1 VHEIATRWKHSGD
14 GPENT
19 DSYGAASSPRRR
31 GELVIDGDGS
41 HATVRSRSIT
51 PDSRPPV
58 VSHLRGGF
66 VRVSLTHKLLA
77 GAALGA
83 AVPVITAVSAFAE
96 EEVDPVAKV
105 QATLDNV
112 WILVAAVLVIFMQAG
127 FALVEAGL
135 TRAKNVA
142 NIFMKNLM
150 DFCVGALLFFAVGY
164 AIAFGGE
171 FTGLGKF
178 IGGGGWFLMG
188 DDVFSYGTLDKFVF
202 FTFQVAFAA
211 TAATI
216 VSGAM
221 AERTQFRAYVIY
233 SAVISAVIYPIVVRW
248 QWGGGWLFQLDT
260 PFHDFA
266 GSSLVHMTGGVAAAM
281 GAYFLGPRLGKYGP
295 NGEVRVIPGHS
306 IPFAILGCF
315 ILLVGWYGF
324 NPGSWLGA
332 DPVIGKIAVN
342 TTLAGAAGAF
352 VAMMFTW
359 VKNGKP
365 DVSMTGNGLLAGLVG
380 VTAGCWA
387 VDQLGATIIGACA
400 GVIVVLAVSFFDKIK
415 IDDPVGAVSVHG
427 VCGAF
432 GTIAVGLFSELDAEE
447 SGGLLKEGLF
457 YGGGASQLVS
467 QLIGVVSI
475 AAFVAVASGLLF
487 FVLKKTVGLRVSEQE
502 ELEGLDVHE
511 HGAPGYSS
519 EIAGAR

>member
-1 VHEIATRWKHSGD
+1 MQSKTSSTSSRWLKRILIGTTVSTGSLILAGGISAMAAD
-14 GPENT
+14 EFDAEKAVTTLGQQT
-19 DSYGAASSPRRR
+19 SLLWIVIGAA
-31 GELVIDGDGS
+31 
-41 HATVRSRSIT
+41 
-51 PDSRPPV
+51 
-58 VSHLRGGF
+58 
-66 VRVSLTHKLLA
+66 
-77 GAALGA
+77 
-83 AVPVITAVSAFAE
+83 
-96 EEVDPVAKV
+96 
-105 QATLDNV
+105 
-112 WILVAAVLVIFMQAG
+112 LVIFMQAG

-135 TRAKNVA
+135 TRGKNVA

-150 DFCVGALLFFAVGY
+150 DFVIGALLFFAVGY
-164 AIAFGGE
+164 AIAFGGS
-171 FTGLGKF
+171 FTG
-178 IGGGGWFLMG
+178 IGGFFGGDGWFLAG
-188 DDVFSYGTLDKFVF
+188 DGVFTYGNLDKFTF

-221 AERTQFRAYVIY
+221 AERTKFKSYVLF

-266 GSSLVHMTGGVAAAM
+266 GSALVHMTGGVAAAV
-281 GAYFLGPRLGKYGP
+281 GAKILGPRIGKYDS
-295 NGEVRVIPGHS
+295 NGKPRAIPGHS

-342 TTLAGAAGAF
+342 TTLAGCAGAL
-352 VAMMFTW
+352 VAMLVTW
-359 VKNGKP
+359 KRSGKP
-365 DVSMTGNGLLAGLVG
+365 DVAMTGNGLLAGLVG

-387 VDQLGATIIGACA
+387 VNGLGAIVIGAFA
-400 GVIVVLAVSFFDKIK
+400 GVIVVFSVMFFDRIR

-432 GTIAVGLFSELDAEE
+432 GTLAVGLFSATEVD
-447 SGGLLKEGLF
+447 GVVKKGLF
-457 YGGGASQLVS
+457 YGGGADQLVS

-475 AAFVAVASGLLF
+475 AAFVLITTTILF
-487 FVLKKTVGLRVSEQE
+487 SVLKATVGLRVGEQE
-502 ELEGLDVHE
+502 EREGLDTHE
-511 HGAPGYSS
+511 HGVPGYTHD
-519 EIAGAR
+519 

>member
-1 VHEIATRWKHSGD
+1 VHKRALRLICAAGGAT
-14 GPENT
+14 
-19 DSYGAASSPRRR
+19 A
-31 GELVIDGDGS
+31 
-41 HATVRSRSIT
+41 
-51 PDSRPPV
+51 
-58 VSHLRGGF
+58 
-66 VRVSLTHKLLA
+66 LA
-77 GAALGA
+77 VALPGVA
-83 AVPVITAVSAFAE
+83 LAQDAE
-96 EEVDPVAKV
+96 DPVATV

-135 TRAKNVA
+135 TRAKNVS

-164 AIAFGGE
+164 AIAFGGD
-171 FTGLGKF
+171 FTGAGKF
-178 IGGGGWFLMG
+178 IGGDGWFLAG
-188 DDVFSYGTLDKFVF
+188 DGVFTYGTLDKFVF

-221 AERTQFRAYVIY
+221 AERTQFRSYVIY

-266 GSSLVHMTGGVAAAM
+266 GSSIVHMTGGVAAAM
-281 GAYFLGPRLGKYGP
+281 GAYFLGPRIGKYGP
-295 NGEVRVIPGHS
+295 DGKPRAIPGHS
-306 IPFAILGCF
+306 IPLAILGCF

-352 VAMMFTW
+352 ISMMVTW
-359 VKNGKP
+359 LKDGKP
-365 DVSMTGNGLLAGLVG
+365 DVAMTGNGLLAGLVG
-380 VTAGCWA
+380 VTAGCWVVEPIGA
-387 VDQLGATIIGACA
+387 VIIGLIA
-400 GVIVVLAVSFFDKIK
+400 GTLVVFAVSFFDKIR

-432 GTIAVGLFSELDAEE
+432 GTIAVGLFSNTEADGVVA
-447 SGGLLKEGLF
+447 KGLF
-457 YGGGASQLVS
+457 YGGGGSQLVS

-475 AAFVAVASGLLF
+475 AVFVAITAGLLF
-487 FVLKKTVGLRVSEQE
+487 FVLKSTIGLRVSEE
-502 ELEGLDVHE
+502 EEIEGLDVHE
-511 HGAPGYSS
+511 HGVPGYVNDDM
-519 EIAGAR
+519 IKR

>member
-1 VHEIATRWKHSGD
+1 MRYPPVRKLVV
-14 GPENT
+14 
-19 DSYGAASSPRRR
+19 GAAA
-31 GELVIDGDGS
+31 GVAL
-41 HATVRSRSIT
+41 
-51 PDSRPPV
+51 PV
-58 VSHLRGGF
+58 V
-66 VRVSLTHKLLA
+66 VSTGSVLA
-77 GAALGA
+77 QD
-83 AVPVITAVSAFAE
+83 E
-96 EEVDPVAKV
+96 DPVSKV

-135 TRAKNVA
+135 TRGKNVA
-142 NIFMKNLM
+142 NIMMKNMM

-171 FTGLGKF
+171 FSGLGNF
-178 IGGGGWFLMG
+178 LGGGGWFLMG
-188 DDVFSYGTLDKFVF
+188 DDVFSYGTLDKFTF

-221 AERTQFRAYVIY
+221 AERTQFRAYVLY

-266 GSSLVHMTGGVAAAM
+266 GSSIVHMTGGCAAFM
-281 GAYFLGPRLGKYGP
+281 GAYFLGPRIGKYAADGTP
-295 NGEVRVIPGHS
+295 RSIPGHN
-306 IPFAILGCF
+306 IPFAIIGCL
-315 ILLVGWYGF
+315 ILLVGWFGF

-342 TTLAGAAGAF
+342 TALAGAAGAV
-352 VAMMFTW
+352 VAMMVTW

-387 VDQLGATIIGACA
+387 VNQLGALVIGAVA
-400 GVIVVLAVSFFDKIK
+400 GGIVVFSVLFFDRIR
-415 IDDPVGAVSVHG
+415 IDDPVGAISVHG

-457 YGGGASQLVS
+457 MGGGADQLLSQV
-467 QLIGVVSI
+467 IGVVSI
-475 AAFVAVASGLLF
+475 AAFVLVTSGMLF

-502 ELEGLDVHE
+502 EIEGLDVHE
-511 HGAPGYSS
+511 HGAPGYAD
-519 EIAGAR
+519 EMLGVH

>member
-1 VHEIATRWKHSGD
+1 MRKRALRLIRAAGGAT
-14 GPENT
+14 
-19 DSYGAASSPRRR
+19 A
-31 GELVIDGDGS
+31 
-41 HATVRSRSIT
+41 
-51 PDSRPPV
+51 
-58 VSHLRGGF
+58 
-66 VRVSLTHKLLA
+66 LA
-77 GAALGA
+77 VAIPGVALA
-83 AVPVITAVSAFAE
+83 QDAE
-96 EEVDPVAKV
+96 DPVATV

-135 TRAKNVA
+135 TRAKNVS

-164 AIAFGGE
+164 AIAFGGD
-171 FTGLGKF
+171 FTGAGKF
-178 IGGGGWFLMG
+178 IGGGGWFLAG
-188 DDVFSYGTLDKFVF
+188 DGVFTYGTLDKFVF

-221 AERTQFRAYVIY
+221 AERTQFRSYVIY

-266 GSSLVHMTGGVAAAM
+266 GSSIVHMTGGVAAAM
-281 GAYFLGPRLGKYGP
+281 GAYFLGPRIGKYGP
-295 NGEVRVIPGHS
+295 DGKPRAIPGHS
-306 IPFAILGCF
+306 IPLAILGCF

-352 VAMMFTW
+352 VSMMVTW
-359 VKNGKP
+359 LKDGKP
-365 DVSMTGNGLLAGLVG
+365 DVAMTGNGLLAGLVG
-380 VTAGCWA
+380 VTAGCWVVEPIGA
-387 VDQLGATIIGACA
+387 VIIGAIA
-400 GVIVVLAVSFFDKIK
+400 GTLVVFAVSFFDKIR

-432 GTIAVGLFSELDAEE
+432 GTIAVGLFSNTEADGVVA
-447 SGGLLKEGLF
+447 KGLF

-475 AAFVAVASGLLF
+475 AVFVAIAAGLLF
-487 FVLKKTVGLRVSEQE
+487 FVLKSTVGLRVSEE
-502 ELEGLDVHE
+502 EEIEGLDVHE
-511 HGAPGYSS
+511 HGVPGYVNDDM
-519 EIAGAR
+519 IKR